1 MLHSTTSLVD
11 NCVLYIF
18 LYECLHLVN
27 TKKERNNGQRQKQL
41 LTILDLLHI
50 AVTSC
55 GDVPAH
61 QPKFSAMT
69 LCQLSL
75 LASDMV
81 SAMTLSQVALR
92 ADLETRNSEMSLH
105 ELEKLNARRKLK
117 AAVSVVLVSNK
128 LQSLRKDFMQELE
141 KLKARRKFKA
151 AVSVIVASNKLQSL
165 GKDFRQEL
173 EDLNARRNVWERISC
188 GNCGSEYKK

>member
-1 MLHSTTSLVD
+1 VPSSD
-11 NCVLYIF
+11 C
-18 LYECLHLVN
+18 
-27 TKKERNNGQRQKQL
+27 NNGQKQKQL

-55 GDVPAH
+55 GNVPAH

-92 ADLETRNSEMSLH
+92 AADLEKRNSEMSLQ

-128 LQSLRKDFMQELE
+128 LQSLRKNFMQELE
-141 KLKARRKFKA
+141 KLNARRKFKA

-165 GKDFRQEL
+165 GKDFMQEL
-173 EDLNARRNVWERISC
+173 EKLNARRNIWERLSC
-188 GNCGSEYKK
+188 GNCGSEYMK